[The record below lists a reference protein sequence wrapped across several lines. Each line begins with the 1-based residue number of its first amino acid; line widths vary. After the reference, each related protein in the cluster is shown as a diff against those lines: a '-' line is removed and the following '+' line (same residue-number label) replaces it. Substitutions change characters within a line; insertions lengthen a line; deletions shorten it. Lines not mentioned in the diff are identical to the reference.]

1 MKRSCSFRFVDFG
14 SLKALVTVQ
23 LEELEIRGF
32 KVIDQG
38 QGKTWVAPPSRE
50 IVRDGKKEYFDVVRF
65 IDEDAR
71 REFNGWI
78 LTAYRAEAGGAPKT
92 AVAVASGNG
101 GNGGSGGNGGHGR
114 R

>member
-1 MKRSCSFRFVDFG
+1 MKRSCSLKLVDFG

-23 LEELEIRGF
+23 LEDVQIRGF

-38 QGKTWVAPPSRE
+38 QGKAWVAPPSRE
-50 IVRDGKKEYFDVVRF
+50 VVRDGKKEYFDVVRF
-65 IDEDAR
+65 VDEDAR
-71 REFNGWI
+71 REFNSWI
-78 LTAYRAEAGGAPKT
+78 LASYRAEAGGAAKP
-92 AVAVASGNG
+92 AVAAAGGNG